1 MTSLHL
7 GNQFMYHMIIS
18 GNCWAFFFNVFF
30 IYSFSPLTAVR
41 RDEDKKWNKNSRS
54 TVEFM
59 FSLIRSRRLDINL
72 GLFIRFMDLDFVSVD
87 ENATKELS
95 QYLVILTSHSVNIVY
110 EYISCRPI
118 KIWQGKTVQEIVVLP
133 SPEFVQRIGQWTSFP
148 CNLVHKVLT
157 SALITQIYRQNLLH

>member
-1 MTSLHL
+1 MYFLSIHFLPSRPLGEMKTKNEIKTLGQPWNLCSLL
-7 GNQFMYHMIIS
+7 FGQDGWILIS
-18 GNCWAFFFNVFF
+18 VFL
-30 IYSFSPLTAVR
+30 YV
-41 RDEDKKWNKNSRS
+41 
-54 TVEFM
+54 
-59 FSLIRSRRLDINL
+59 
-72 GLFIRFMDLDFVSVD
+72 FMDLDFVSVD

>member
-72 GLFIRFMDLDFVSVD
+72 GLFIRFYGPRLCLGRWKRNKRTQPIPSHLNLTLGQYHIWIYFLQTHKNLAREDSTRNRCTSEPGICPTYRSVD
-87 ENATKELS
+87 FLS
-95 QYLVILTSHSVNIVY
+95 L
-110 EYISCRPI
+110 
-118 KIWQGKTVQEIVVLP
+118 
-133 SPEFVQRIGQWTSFP
+133 
-148 CNLVHKVLT
+148 
-157 SALITQIYRQNLLH
+157 